1 MEYDLLNVPHDVE
14 ARRHKLKRTVAAP
27 NSYFLRIKTPNG
39 NVLTTF
45 SNSQT
50 PIMDP
55 ETNMVVAKPTGGKIK
70 IAEGCEFMVLG
81 GAKKNK

>member
-1 MEYDLLNVPHDVE
+1 MEYDLLNVPSEVE
-14 ARRHKLKRTVAAP
+14 SRRHKLKRTVAAP
-27 NSYFLRIKTPNG
+27 NSYFLRIKTPTG

-50 PIMDP
+50 AIMDP
-55 ETNMVVAKPTGGKIK
+55 ETNAVIAKPTGGKIK
-70 IAEGCEFMVLG
+70 IAEGCEFMVI

>member
-1 MEYDLLNVPHDVE
+1 MEYDLLNLPYEVE
-14 ARRHKLKRTVAAP
+14 AKRHKLRRTVASP
-27 NSYFLRIKTPNG
+27 NSYFMRIKTPNG

-50 PIMDP
+50 AIMDP

-81 GAKKNK
+81 GKKNK